1 MTQYLEV
8 SLDGLGDVVAAL
20 EQGGV
25 YVEPGLSGTNGDTV
39 VYIQGFLHSDDH
51 VVIVMMG
58 QSSMSDDAIAQE
70 ILGSLSGKTVL
81 GLYVNGHTT
90 AYSNWLPTNVV
101 NKTMKDAQSVS
112 SMTPQETLTTYVRL
126 IHQYQVA
133 HPEVFE
139 TTTSTETAAD
149 QSTSYVPVAV
159 GGGGLFIAAA
169 AIFAIVSSRRRK
181 KKTSGGQQALSFA
194 PSAVRGQLLRIQ
206 KLEASIRNSSMKDK
220 LDTVISDIEE
230 FFKRSTRSRG
240 RNTDQEAIVFEQR
253 LNDVVTLLERY
264 IDIQEN
270 PRYYDEPAKLLE
282 SALGSI
288 DVLGTH
294 VLQSIK
300 DQNSQR
306 VLEFRVSNE
315 LLTTQR
321 STLH

>member
-1 MTQYLEV
+1 MTQRLEI
-8 SLDGLGDVVAAL
+8 SLDGLGDIVAAL

-70 ILGSLSGKTVL
+70 ILGSLGGKTVL
-81 GLYVNGHTT
+81 GLYVNGRTT

-101 NKTMKDAQSVS
+101 NKAMSDAQAVS

-126 IHQYQVA
+126 IHQYQVT

-149 QSTSYVPVAV
+149 NSTSFVPVAV
-159 GGGGLFIAAA
+159 GGGGILLAAA
-169 AIFAIVSSRRRK
+169 AIFAVVSSRWRK
-181 KKTSGGQQALSFA
+181 KKAETQQALSFA

-206 KLEASIRNSSMKDK
+206 KLEGSIHSSTMKSR
-220 LDTVISDIEE
+220 LDTVIADIEE

-253 LNDVVTLLERY
+253 LSDVVTLLERY

-270 PRYYDEPAKLLE
+270 PRYYDEPTKLLE
-282 SALGSI
+282 SALSSI